1 MMMAAHKWLAGL
13 ALLGLASPAAIADG
27 TPIPTIEAGTSVYW
41 TSNFGGSVSD
51 FRERVVAVGDDWV
64 LYESIVDDSWDTE
77 DAAPAENLFLLFSGI
92 DYRSCLDSKLPT
104 REERDALI
112 ALRPFTPGD
121 TVELTSLDNRPTV
134 TVGEAEE
141 YFLMG
146 ANRPAHRINFNFADD
161 ETPDENLLVLDDAD
175 LTVLIDWGDDGRD
188 RVMAVRS
195 GGTPQTFSDAD
206 LGVCAPILKEKH
218 S

>member
-1 MMMAAHKWLAGL
+1 MTITAQKWLAGI
-13 ALLGLASPAAIADG
+13 ALVGLVSPTAIAEG
-27 TPIPTIEAGTSVYW
+27 TPIPAVEAGTSLHW
-41 TSNFGGSVSD
+41 TSNSGGSAGD
-51 FRERVVAVGDDWV
+51 FRERVVAAGDDWV
-64 LYESIVDDSWDTE
+64 LYESVIDDSWGMDGAT
-77 DAAPAENLFLLFSGI
+77 PAENLFLLFSGI

-104 REERDALI
+104 DEERDALI

-121 TVELTSLDNRPTV
+121 TVELASLDTRPTV
-134 TVGEAEE
+134 TVGEAED

-146 ANRPAHRINFNFADD
+146 ANRPAHRINFKFADG

-175 LTVLIDWGDDGRD
+175 ITVVIDWEDGSRD

-195 GGTPQTFSDAD
+195 GGTAPTFSDAD
-206 LGVCAPILKEKH
+206 LGMCAPILKEKQ